1 MTELPVVLV
10 FAGNDPS
17 GGAGLQADIQ
27 TLTSLGCHPAPVVTA
42 ITVQDTV
49 GVKQFIPVEAG
60 LVIAQARAILED
72 MPVAAIKTGM
82 FGSIENLT
90 ALAGILN
97 DYPDIPLI
105 VDPVLASGAGVMLSD
120 EPIEEA
126 LHALLLPQT
135 TLLTPNSLEARRLAP
150 DADSLDA
157 CGQALLAAGCQF
169 VLITGTHENTPTV
182 VNRLYAE
189 QGLLESF
196 TWERLPHQ
204 YHGSG
209 CTLAA
214 ACAATFAHGFDPLE
228 AITEAQDYAWHA
240 LKHAYRLGM
249 GQLLPDRLYWAR
261 EDTDGQD
268 DDD

>member
-1 MTELPVVLV
+1 
-10 FAGNDPS
+10 
-17 GGAGLQADIQ
+17 
-27 TLTSLGCHPAPVVTA
+27 
-42 ITVQDTV
+42 
-49 GVKQFIPVEAG
+49 
-60 LVIAQARAILED
+60 
-72 MPVAAIKTGM
+72 VA
-82 FGSIENLT
+82 
-90 ALAGILN
+90 
-97 DYPDIPLI
+97 
-105 VDPVLASGAGVMLSD
+105 LSD

-135 TLLTPNSLEARRLAP
+135 TLLTPNTLEAHRLAP
-150 DADSLDA
+150 DADSIDA
-157 CGQALLAAGCQF
+157 CGHALLAAGCQF

-189 QGLLESF
+189 TRLLESF

-261 EDTDGQD
+261 EETDGED